1 MSGGKW
7 EVWKSASGAW
17 LALPA
22 KGSGSFATL
31 RIFRTHAE
39 ALAYAIEQAE
49 AER

>member
-17 LALPA
+17 LALRE
-22 KGSGSFATL
+22 KGSFATL
-31 RIFRTHAE
+31 RRFDTHAE

-49 AER
+49 AGR